1 MANSRTPSDEIT
13 KEGFG
18 IHARRAIA
26 YIFLILITILFILVL
41 CTFCKCD
48 QNT

>member
-26 YIFLILITILFILVL
+26 YIFLILITILCFIWLL
-41 CTFCKCD
+41 YAWYG
-48 QNT
+48 